1 MHTETPEPPVSLVSL
16 IRHSVLPSLPPP
28 MREEFDRALPMLGL
42 LAYQLG
48 VDVIVAERQGLTF
61 AEAVRRPEFIKMARV
76 YFGAINLL
84 QLELTSPLKRLL
96 RKLLA
101 QAAAGQFEAARGFLF
116 AIATREGDP
125 QAGLCRLLL
134 WVAARLNLLSLTW
147 DRPDVELRG
156 SLNDVEELSEAVL
169 RSLLDRIRGEELEPD
184 ARPLHLLVAELV
196 VHTQVHDE
204 SVGEA
209 LIGMQSELSEFIAK
223 NVAALEQIRGLDART
238 AAMFW
243 PVGYGMELGYQQI
256 ADLFPQHFPSADALE
271 RRRNRFL
278 GGVGAGQPSGNRIID
293 IMQAQE
299 RRK

>member
-1 MHTETPEPPVSLVSL
+1 MHTETSTKPASLVDLVRQSL
-16 IRHSVLPSLPPP
+16 LPALPVA
-28 MREEFDRALPMLGL
+28 MRDEFDGALPAIGL

-48 VDVIVAERQGLTF
+48 VDVIVAEQQGFTF
-61 AEAVRRPEFIKMARV
+61 AQAVRRPEFIKMARV

-84 QLELTSPLKRLL
+84 QWQLTSPLKRALCE
-96 RKLLA
+96 LLA
-101 QAAAGQFEAARGFLF
+101 QAAAGQFEAARTFMF

-125 QAGLCRLLL
+125 QAGLCRFLL

-147 DRPDVELRG
+147 NRPDVEVRG
-156 SLNDVEELSEAVL
+156 SLNDVEELSEAIL
-169 RSLLDRIRGEELEPD
+169 RSLLDRIRSEKLESD

-204 SVGEA
+204 SLSEA
-209 LIGMQSELSEFIAK
+209 LTGLQSELSEFMAK
-223 NVAALEQIRGLDART
+223 SAAALGQTRNLDART

-256 ADLFPQHFPSADALE
+256 VDLFPQHFPSADALE

-278 GGVGAGQPSGNRIID
+278 KDARSAQPRGDRLID
-293 IMQAQE
+293 VLQAE
-299 RRK
+299 DLRK